1 MARWCRPTRGPG
13 AFRPPDALGAGCA
26 PRRSAR
32 SLCQCRVM
40 IDDAMIGLVH
50 PGEMGAAVGAC
61 LRAAGRPVAWSG
73 TGRSAA
79 THERAGAAGLSD
91 VGGLGALVPRCGVI
105 VSVCPPYAARQQADA
120 VLAAGFRGC
129 YVDANAIAPATAR
142 HIGEAVVAAGG
153 TFVDG
158 GIVGPPPTRPGVA
171 RLYLSGHDAAPVA
184 ELFTGSL
191 LDTVLVGGGPG
202 AASALKMT
210 YAAWSKG
217 TLALLLAII
226 ETARHEGVEDVLR
239 AEWARSQ
246 PDVDGRPGWH
256 ASRPTRRAG
265 GGWRRCARSLPR
277 SPRPTN
283 RWASTWP
290 PPRCSKRRPRPGAPP
305 INPISPGG
313 PERCQ
318 RRACGS
324 CRPSRRRSSRRGRA
338 GRTGRRA
345 RAAGRTWPTPSDPT
359 PCRGGTPWR
368 SG

>member
-1 MARWCRPTRGPG
+1 
-13 AFRPPDALGAGCA
+13 
-26 PRRSAR
+26 
-32 SLCQCRVM
+32 M

-191 LDTVLVGGGPG
+191 LDTVLVAGGPG

-246 PDVDGRPGWH
+246 PDVDGR
-256 ASRPTRRAG
+256 ARVARQSADTK
-265 GGWRRCARSLPR
+265 GWRWVAEMREIAATFATADQPVGFHL
-277 SPRPTN
+277 
-283 RWASTWP
+283 A
-290 PPRCSKRRPRPGAPP
+290 AA
-305 INPISPGG
+305 
-313 PERCQ
+313 EVFE
-318 RRACGS
+318 A
-324 CRPSRRRSSRRGRA
+324 A
-338 GRTGRRA
+338 A
-345 RAAGRTWPTPSDPT
+345 AAGRAADQPDQP
-359 PCRGGTPWR
+359 GR
-368 SG
+368 S